1 MRIEG
6 KLHWTHVASTPW
18 VTYLDVHAK
27 RGSKAL
33 DEIGILPQREGKA
46 IHHPPPLLHQIPL

>member
-46 IHHPPPLLHQIPL
+46 IHHPPPLLH